1 MKKIILLGLLVS
13 ITLLSCM
20 KERDDQYNGVILDDD
35 HTTTP
40 CSGGTYIKIDNEIY
54 RFLSLPPN
62 SGIDLN
68 NTNNSKYVRQIYVVV
83 TWHKSD
89 HPCKGDEII
98 IDAIRKK

>member
-1 MKKIILLGLLVS
+1 MKKIIVLGMLIS
-13 ITLLSCM
+13 ITLSCT
-20 KERDDQYNGVILDDD
+20 KERDEQYNGVILWDDP
-35 HTTTP
+35 TTTP
-40 CSGGTYIKIDNEIY
+40 CSGGTYIKIDNELY

-68 NTNNSKYVRQIYVVV
+68 NDTGKYIIPIYVVV

-89 HPCKGDEII
+89 HLCKGDEII